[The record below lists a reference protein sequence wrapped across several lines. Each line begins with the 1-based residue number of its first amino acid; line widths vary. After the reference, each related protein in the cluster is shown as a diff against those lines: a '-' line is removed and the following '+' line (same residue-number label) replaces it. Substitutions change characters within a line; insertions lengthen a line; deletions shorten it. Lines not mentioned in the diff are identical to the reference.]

1 MTGHIPGTTVLRR
14 HNAESAAP
22 GRGTNHVALRALNER
37 LVLSLIR
44 THGQLSKAQ
53 IAELTGLT
61 AQTASVI
68 CRSLVEAGLLSA
80 GARIRG
86 KVGQP
91 FVPLS
96 LNPAG
101 AMFFGLRVAR
111 SRAHLALV
119 DFLGA
124 VVAERVGKP
133 SRSGLA
139 GIARFAADAIENIRG
154 GYDHAQNARIQGLGV
169 SVAPDA
175 LARSHAEEPWR
186 EVESTFTDLGQALDL
201 FTCVSS
207 EAVAACSAELIYGLG
222 GAMSDFLYAFV
233 DHSVSGGLVQGG
245 HIRFSRDEDGANV
258 GRMMVPDGDSGM
270 VRLNTIAARCAATGE
285 PQDCDRLA
293 RGLAH
298 AAYAALSIFGYGAV
312 IVDGALP
319 HGVLQRIVVGVR
331 EALGEI
337 AGGDGSALSVQLGS
351 LSRKPLALGAAC
363 LPLARRFFPENV

>member
-1 MTGHIPGTTVLRR
+1 MP
-14 HNAESAAP
+14 
-22 GRGTNHVALRALNER
+22 
-37 LVLSLIR
+37 
-44 THGQLSKAQ
+44 
-53 IAELTGLT
+53 
-61 AQTASVI
+61 
-68 CRSLVEAGLLSA
+68 
-80 GARIRG
+80 
-86 KVGQP
+86 
-91 FVPLS
+91 
-96 LNPAG
+96 
-101 AMFFGLRVAR
+101 R
-111 SRAHLALV
+111 SRG
-119 DFLGA
+119 D
-124 VVAERVGKP
+124 
-133 SRSGLA
+133 
-139 GIARFAADAIENIRG
+139 
-154 GYDHAQNARIQGLGV
+154 
-169 SVAPDA
+169 
-175 LARSHAEEPWR
+175 

-337 AGGDGSALSVQLGS
+337 AGGDGSAPFGS
-351 LSRKPLALGAAC
+351 TRLAQPQAAC
-363 LPLARRFFPENV
+363 PRRGLPAACPPILSGERLVRCKSGQLFW